1 VQPLAADFWQQTQN
15 GNGMTDHLR
24 YKLLLFDKNANA
36 LDQTFS
42 LALKSDIL
50 RFTLG
55 GIPQDVGTLRSLIY
69 TVETATGVFKSL
81 QLNVNGVTFSSALDT
96 LTAFLAFDPAGV
108 KIAEDG
114 EVKITLIGDKAYKW
128 SNTIVSGMLYVAGKR
143 YTANVSGTWTEIVN
157 PLSYVAEYNVNQAG
171 DGFVTNLTSC
181 TGSGYF
187 TWNNALNINI
197 SGYHLPSNQEWFG
210 IVPQAPGYVRF
221 NATTSYDNIT
231 ENVIVQGDPITMTSD
246 FRTPK
251 SPSLTSYALRYKGT
265 DMVSAWK
272 YEYVSNSNNTHLKIT
287 SRIVAPSVTIN
298 DIANNAFWST
308 NTGNDV
314 VRYFP
319 ASGYFKLSEAKQNIN
334 IAGYHLP
341 SIEEWSSIVPYNHN
355 LVVFN
360 STSTTNQSVYETVTV
375 QGESISM
382 SSDYR
387 AMANSNITYA
397 LRYKG
402 TDMVSAWRYE
412 YKNHNTSTCHLMITS
427 RNVAS
432 TVTIDNIADEPGFW
446 NNITINGNDVIRY
459 FPASGQSTG
468 VGQNTTGLFWSSTG
482 SSQGQYLLFNNAKA
496 ASNNTSAQSNKYTV
510 RLFVPGDNNAA
521 QPD

>member
-1 VQPLAADFWQQTQN
+1 MKPKLFIIALLALLVASCTLVPLPEPEKEVGQLVTISANIPEETRVAYEDDTRKLAWETGDKLLLAGYDGTTYKGSEIFDWTGGKNFEGIEVPGATTYKAYYPGEIITLDDNGNMQPLAADFWQQTQN
-15 GNGMTDHLR
+15 GNGATDHLR
-24 YKLLLFDKNANA
+24 HKLLLFDKNANA

-96 LTAFLAFDPAGV
+96 LTAFLAFDPAVV

-128 SNTIVSGMLYVAGKR
+128 SNTIVSGMVYVAGKR

-210 IVPQAPGYVRF
+210 IVPQYVVKPYIYF

-231 ENVIVQGDPITMTSD
+231 ENVIVQGDTITMTSD
-246 FRTPK
+246 FRNSTIP
-251 SPSLTSYALRYKGT
+251 TSYALRYKGT

-272 YEYVSNSNNTHLKIT
+272 YEYVKNSNDTHLKIT

-298 DIANNAFWST
+298 DIANDAYWST

-319 ASGYFKLSEAKQNIN
+319 ASGYIKNDPTGIGDVN
-334 IAGYHLP
+334 VGTHGY
-341 SIEEWSSIVPYNHN
+341 
-355 LVVFN
+355 
-360 STSTTNQSVYETVTV
+360 
-375 QGESISM
+375 
-382 SSDYR
+382 
-387 AMANSNITYA
+387 
-397 LRYKG
+397 
-402 TDMVSAWRYE
+402 
-412 YKNHNTSTCHLMITS
+412 
-427 RNVAS
+427 
-432 TVTIDNIADEPGFW
+432 
-446 NNITINGNDVIRY
+446 
-459 FPASGQSTG
+459 
-468 VGQNTTGLFWSSTG
+468 FWSSTE
-482 SSQGQYLLFNNAKA
+482 SSNTDAWCMIF
-496 ASNNTSAQSNKYTV
+496 SNKNAQSSSDHHKIYRRYSV
-510 RLFVPGDNNAA
+510 RLFTP
-521 QPD
+521 

>member
-1 VQPLAADFWQQTQN
+1 MKLKLFIIAWLALLVASCTLESIPEPKKEVGKLVTISANIPEETRVAHEDATRKLSWQNGDTLLLAGYDGTTYKGSEKFHWTGGKNFDGVAVPGATTYKAYYPGEIITLDGNGNMQPLAADFWQQTQT
-15 GNGMTDHLR
+15 GNGATDHLR

-96 LTAFLAFDPAGV
+96 LTTFLAFDPAV
-108 KIAEDG
+108 VQIAEDG

-128 SNTIVSGMLYVAGKR
+128 SNTIVSGMVYVAGKR

-210 IVPQAPGYVRF
+210 IVPQAPGYVHF
-221 NATTSYDNIT
+221 KATTSYDNIT
-231 ENVIVQGDPITMTSD
+231 ENVIVQGDTITMTSD
-246 FRTPK
+246 FRNPK
-251 SPSLTSYALRYKGT
+251 IPTSYALRYKGT

-272 YEYVSNSNNTHLKIT
+272 YEYVKNSNDTHLKIT

-298 DIANNAFWST
+298 DIANDAYWST

-319 ASGYFKLSEAKQNIN
+319 ASGYIYNDPTGIGDVN
-334 IAGYHLP
+334 VGTHGY
-341 SIEEWSSIVPYNHN
+341 
-355 LVVFN
+355 
-360 STSTTNQSVYETVTV
+360 
-375 QGESISM
+375 
-382 SSDYR
+382 
-387 AMANSNITYA
+387 
-397 LRYKG
+397 
-402 TDMVSAWRYE
+402 
-412 YKNHNTSTCHLMITS
+412 
-427 RNVAS
+427 
-432 TVTIDNIADEPGFW
+432 
-446 NNITINGNDVIRY
+446 
-459 FPASGQSTG
+459 
-468 VGQNTTGLFWSSTG
+468 FWSSTE
-482 SSQGQYLLFNNAKA
+482 SSSTNAWCMIF
-496 ASNNTSAQSNKYTV
+496 SNDNAQSPGDHHKTYRMYSV
-510 RLFVPGDNNAA
+510 RLFTP
-521 QPD
+521 

>member
-1 VQPLAADFWQQTQN
+1 MKVKLFIFTLLALLLVSCTREPLPGFRERGANFFNRKQGKMVTISATMPPDTRVAYNDATRKLAWEGGDQLLLAGYDANGRYKGSNIYNWIGGDSFQGNPVTGATQYKAYYPGGVITLNKKGNVQLPNGFWNQEQN
-15 GNGMTDHLR
+15 GTNTTGHLR
-24 YKLLLFDKNANA
+24 NKLLLFDEILNPI
-36 LDQTFS
+36 DQTFN
-42 LALKSDIL
+42 LVLKSSIVRYQL
-50 RFTLG
+50 NNVP
-55 GIPQDVGTLRSLIY
+55 PQVGTLDKLVW
-69 TVETATGVFKSL
+69 TVEATQGNFVSMT
-81 QLNVNGVTFSSALDT
+81 LNVSGVTFDANTNSM
-96 LTAFLAFDPAGV
+96 TAFIAFDPDVMNIVAGGSV
-108 KIAEDG
+108 A
-114 EVKITLIGDKAYKW
+114 ITLLGERPYRW
-128 SNTIVSGMLYVAGKR
+128 STISGGGKDYEAGNRYAGTVNGGWRLKNPLIYVAR
-143 YTANVSGTWTEIVN
+143 Y
-157 PLSYVAEYNVNQAG
+157 
-171 DGFVTNLTSC
+171 
-181 TGSGYF
+181 
-187 TWNNALNINI
+187 NIN
-197 SGYHLPSNQEWFG
+197 P
-210 IVPQAPGYVRF
+210 A
-221 NATTSYDNIT
+221 
-231 ENVIVQGDPITMTSD
+231 
-246 FRTPK
+246 
-251 SPSLTSYALRYKGT
+251 
-265 DMVSAWK
+265 
-272 YEYVSNSNNTHLKIT
+272 
-287 SRIVAPSVTIN
+287 
-298 DIANNAFWST
+298 
-308 NTGNDV
+308 GNDFV
-314 VRYFP
+314 GDLYSCNG
-319 ASGYFKLSEAKQNIN
+319 SGYFKLSEAKQNIN

>member
-1 VQPLAADFWQQTQN
+1 MHAYSKISFLMNSRKIKLLIITLLALLVAGCISEPLTGTGKEEDKIVTISASVPAETRVTYDDSTRKLSWQEGDKLLLAGYDGATYKGSRIFNWDSGNTFTGQEVTGATTYKAYYPGEIITLDDNGNVQPLAADFWQQTQT
-15 GNGMTDHLR
+15 GNGATDHLR
-24 YKLLLFDKNANA
+24 HKLLLFDKNANA

-171 DGFVTNLTSC
+171 DDFVTNLTSC

-210 IVPQAPGYVRF
+210 IVPEAPGYVRF
-221 NATTSYDNIT
+221 RATTSYDNIT
-231 ENVIVQGDPITMTSD
+231 ENVIVQGDTITMTSD
-246 FRTPK
+246 FRNPK
-251 SPSLTSYALRYKGT
+251 IPTSYALRYKGT

-272 YEYVSNSNNTHLKIT
+272 YEYVSNSNETHLKIT

-298 DIANNAFWST
+298 DIANDAYWST

-319 ASGYFKLSEAKQNIN
+319 ASGRSN
-334 IAGYHLP
+334 GY
-341 SIEEWSSIVPYNHN
+341 
-355 LVVFN
+355 
-360 STSTTNQSVYETVTV
+360 
-375 QGESISM
+375 G
-382 SSDYR
+382 
-387 AMANSNITYA
+387 
-397 LRYKG
+397 LR
-402 TDMVSAWRYE
+402 
-412 YKNHNTSTCHLMITS
+412 I
-427 RNVAS
+427 
-432 TVTIDNIADEPGFW
+432 IGF
-446 NNITINGNDVIRY
+446 
-459 FPASGQSTG
+459 
-468 VGQNTTGLFWSSTG
+468 FWSSTED
-482 SSQGQYLLFNNAKA
+482 QINPDYACCMLFTNEEART
-496 ASNNTSAQSNKYTV
+496 SNLYSKTNGYTV
-510 RLFVPGDNNAA
+510 RLFAD
-521 QPD
+521 

>member
-1 VQPLAADFWQQTQN
+1 MKPKLFIIALLALLVASCTLVPLPEPEKEVGKLVTISANIPEETRVAYEDATRKLSWQNGDTLLLAGYDGTTYKGSEKFHWTGGKNFDGVAVPGATTYKAYYPGEIITLDDNGNVQPLAADFWQQTQN

-96 LTAFLAFDPAGV
+96 LTAFLAFDPAVV

-128 SNTIVSGMLYVAGKR
+128 SNTIVSGMVYVAGKR

-157 PLSYVAEYNVNQAG
+157 PLSYVAEYNVKQAG
-171 DGFVTNLTSC
+171 DDFVTNLTSC

-210 IVPQAPGYVRF
+210 IVPEAPGYVRF
-221 NATTSYDNIT
+221 KATTSYDNIT
-231 ENVIVQGDPITMTSD
+231 ENVIVQGDTITMTGD
-246 FRTPK
+246 FRNPK
-251 SPSLTSYALRYKGT
+251 IPTCYALRYKGT

-272 YEYVSNSNNTHLKIT
+272 YEYVKNSNDTHLKIT

-298 DIANNAFWST
+298 DIANDAYWST

-319 ASGYFKLSEAKQNIN
+319 ASGYITNDPTGIGDVN
-334 IAGYHLP
+334 VGTHGY
-341 SIEEWSSIVPYNHN
+341 
-355 LVVFN
+355 
-360 STSTTNQSVYETVTV
+360 
-375 QGESISM
+375 
-382 SSDYR
+382 
-387 AMANSNITYA
+387 
-397 LRYKG
+397 
-402 TDMVSAWRYE
+402 
-412 YKNHNTSTCHLMITS
+412 
-427 RNVAS
+427 
-432 TVTIDNIADEPGFW
+432 
-446 NNITINGNDVIRY
+446 
-459 FPASGQSTG
+459 
-468 VGQNTTGLFWSSTG
+468 FWSSTE
-482 SSQGQYLLFNNAKA
+482 SSSTNAWCMIF
-496 ASNNTSAQSNKYTV
+496 SNDNAQSPGDHHKIYRRYSV
-510 RLFVPGDNNAA
+510 RLFTP
-521 QPD
+521 